1 MTKTDTG
8 RTLFKRTLYE
18 IRHYPY
24 MGSPH
29 GVRVGR
35 KARLVPLKAAR
46 RIAKR
51 LKASG
56 LDVEIGKYSVHLT
69 PAQRDYLDARYGA

>member
-8 RTLFKRTLYE
+8 RTLYKRTLYE

-29 GVRVGR
+29 GARVGW
-35 KARLVPLKAAR
+35 KGRLVPLKAAR

-51 LKASG
+51 LKSRG
-56 LDVEIGKYSVHLT
+56 LDVEIGKYAVQLT
-69 PAQRDYLDARYGA
+69 PGQRDYLDARYGA